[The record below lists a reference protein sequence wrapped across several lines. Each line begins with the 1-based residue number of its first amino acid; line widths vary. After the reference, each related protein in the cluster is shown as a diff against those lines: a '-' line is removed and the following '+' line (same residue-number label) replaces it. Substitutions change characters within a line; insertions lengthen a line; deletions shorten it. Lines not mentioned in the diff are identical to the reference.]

1 MADLRFIYLIAVFL
15 SLIELIIYYE
25 TATSGT
31 NKNFIILFIST
42 FISNFG
48 AAFSHYAPNLEAA
61 LCGTMISYIG
71 SIFIMTFMLLVVF
84 ELCQKEI
91 HIVFRYLLFF
101 TSLFFCISVCTTQEL
116 EWFYKDLGI
125 VTLHGLTLI
134 THKAGP
140 VFIYYVIY
148 LALIDIISI
157 AVVIVTIRQKKQ
169 VSIKTLYSLLGMLVL
184 GTLVYLSQQIIH
196 SPYAVMVFFYVIM
209 QAIFISLSMH
219 ANMYDLSSNL
229 MNVFKNRGGYG
240 YIAFDVKKR
249 FLGCDEFAVRLF
261 PVLKETPIDSYLHE
275 NNRELIDKL
284 NYNEESWK
292 WNQKIED
299 DFIIESN
306 GITAYCKLHQIIN
319 NGKIIGYL
327 FELRDNTVL
336 QNYINGINMDN
347 QVLAQAVADKTAK
360 LSAVQD
366 SIIKGMAMMVESR
379 DNSTG
384 GHILRTSDCVRIFA
398 NILQTCKGYE
408 SYPQSFWDKLIKA
421 APMHDLGKIAVD
433 DSILRKPGK
442 FEPDEYEQMKTHS
455 TKGAV
460 IVQEVLKET
469 TDEEFKEIATNV
481 AHYHHEKWD
490 GSGYPT
496 GIKGDDI
503 PVEARIMA
511 LVDVFDALVSRRCYK
526 DSKSFD
532 EAFSIIKSDL
542 GKHFDYNLG
551 TIFLE
556 CRPELEEYYR
566 EALIFE

>member
-31 NKNFIILFIST
+31 NKNFIILFLSA
-42 FISNFG
+42 FISDFG
-48 AAFSHYAPNLEAA
+48 AAFSHYAPNLESA
-61 LCGTMISYIG
+61 LFGIMFSYIG
-71 SIFIMTFMLLVVF
+71 SIFIMTFMMIVVF
-84 ELCQKEI
+84 ELCQKKLKLVYRI
-91 HIVFRYLLFF
+91 ILFCI
-101 TSLFFCISVCTTQEL
+101 SLFFCIAVCTTQEL
-116 EWFYKDLGI
+116 EWFYKDLDI
-125 VTLHGLTLI
+125 AFVSGLTII
-134 THKAGP
+134 TRNAGP
-140 VFIYYVIY
+140 VFIYYIIY
-148 LALIDIISI
+148 LALIDVISL
-157 AVVIVTIRQKKQ
+157 AVVLITMRQTKQ
-169 VSIKTLYSLLGMLVL
+169 VSRKTLYSLLGMLL
-184 GTLVYLSQQIIH
+184 FGTLTYLLQQILHIRF
-196 SPYAVMVFFYVIM
+196 SIMVFFYIIM
-209 QAIFISLSMH
+209 QGIFISLSMH

-229 MNVFKNRGGYG
+229 MNVFKTRGGYG
-240 YIAFDVKKR
+240 YIAFDAKKR
-249 FLGCDEFAVRLF
+249 FLGCDEFAVKLF
-261 PVLKETPIDSYLHE
+261 PALKETPVDSHLHD
-275 NNRELIDKL
+275 NNKDLIKKL

-319 NGKIIGYL
+319 NGKTIGYL

-442 FEPDEYEQMKTHS
+442 FEPAEYEQMKTHS

-532 EAFSIIKSDL
+532 EAFAIIKSDL
-542 GKHFDYNLG
+542 GKHFDYDLG
-551 TIFLE
+551 VIFLE